1 VIASKIRRMLE
12 SRAED
17 LATGKQGGRPA
28 DAAAGDEP
36 RAEIWFKRR
45 VGFQQ
50 ALRELWEF
58 RGLIRALAERDLR
71 IRYKQAT
78 LGIAWAVVT
87 PIVMMLAFT
96 LVFTKFGHVQ
106 TGGIPYPLFSYV
118 GLIPWTFFSASVLI
132 GSASLSTNTSL
143 LNKLYCPREIF
154 PIGTIVVAA
163 VDSLLSSLVLLALFP
178 IERYTPA
185 AQMYYLPVM
194 FLILVAFTTG
204 VTLAVSTITVYM
216 RDLRLA
222 VPLVIQLGLFVTP
235 VAYGASA
242 VAKSRTDLL
251 IYSALNPL
259 VPVIEGLR
267 DTMLEG
273 NSPDW
278 AMQLV
283 GATSAVLFLLGGFTV
298 FKRLETGLA
307 DVA

>member
-1 VIASKIRRMLE
+1 MLE

-17 LATGKQGGRPA
+17 LATGRQGGRPA
-28 DAAAGDEP
+28 DAASGDEP

-132 GSASLSTNTSL
+132 GSGSLSSNTSL

-154 PIGTIVVAA
+154 PIGTMVVAA

-178 IERYTPA
+178 IEGYTPA

-204 VTLAVSTITVYM
+204 VTLALSTITVYM

-242 VAKSRTDLL
+242 VARSRTELL

-267 DTMLEG
+267 DTLLEG
-273 NSPDW
+273 HSLDW
-278 AMQLV
+278 AMQLL
-283 GATSAVLFLLGGFTV
+283 GATSAVLVLLGGFTV